1 MNNHAYFLD
10 NQNRLY
16 LSGQT
21 SDSLYEQITLAAQE
35 VAWMQQVS
43 SEEVM
48 LFHTDGSISLYQ
60 NGVAVSE
67 VSRLK
72 IKYP

>member
-1 MNNHAYFLD
+1 MNNHTYFLD

-16 LSGQT
+16 LSGKT
-21 SDSLYEQITLAAQE
+21 SDSLYKQITLVAQE